1 MVEDSGGVPESVTRA
16 IGDPEGL
23 RLLSALVSIAP
34 TNLEDPARRRWE
46 KPNYLRASERIARA
60 ARDFGLAT
68 RIYDPLVAGDVPGD
82 FHGLP
87 RPNVIIDLAA
97 GAERTT
103 LILAHYD
110 VVPVPDEQRARWRS
124 PPFTLTARADGRIY
138 GRGSNDDLGSGVV
151 ASLLALKRLAAETD
165 LATNV
170 RLLVCCD
177 EETGGEGGIEAIKE
191 HDALLPPGSDER
203 ILTADV
209 VLIPDGSPEATGG
222 SSGVAFLDA
231 TFERPPPLSE
241 ALAYGHALVGLHEL
255 ARHWRS
261 ALASPDWPDHQ
272 GPEPVIT
279 GRATVTKIDIGP
291 AALDPSRLG
300 LVYAHAESD
309 AANQI
314 PQSVTLVFGG
324 PAAARAGVR
333 AALAPLLPAP
343 FHLEPAGPTSLAI
356 PEGTLAL
363 SLVGLSGHGG
373 YPHRAHNPVPAVLD
387 LLQQAGERGLIGA
400 STVAPASFVVDLRLP
415 PEMELATGLDAALGH
430 VHAWT
435 ARHAPSALI
444 AAPPHRCRP
453 GYSLPPTHP
462 AAVRLERMLHDV
474 LGVDGIFGEYGGTD
488 ASAFR
493 DLKTPGGEPMPA
505 LVFGSMDREAHIH
518 EAEESAD
525 PRLIGAISEVLY
537 RYARAH

>member
-1 MVEDSGGVPESVTRA
+1 EDSGGVPESVTAA

-34 TNLEDPARRRWE
+34 TNLEDPARHRWE

-68 RIYDPLVAGDVPGD
+68 RIYDPLIAGDVPGD
-82 FHGLP
+82 FHQLP
-87 RPNVIIDLAA
+87 RPNVIIDLDV
-97 GAERTT
+97 GAKRTT

-110 VVPVPDEQRARWRS
+110 VVPVPDEQRARWKS
-124 PPFTLTARADGRIY
+124 PPFTLTARGDGRIY
-138 GRGSNDDLGSGVV
+138 GRGSNDDLGSGVI
-151 ASLLALKRLAAETD
+151 ASLLALKRLGEETD

-170 RLLVCCD
+170 RLLACCD

-191 HDALLPPGSDER
+191 HDARLPPGHNER

-209 VLIPDGSPEATGG
+209 VLIPDGSPQATAG

-231 TFERPPPLSE
+231 TFERPPPVSE
-241 ALAYGHALVGLHEL
+241 AIAYGHALVGLHEL

-261 ALASPDWPDHQ
+261 ALSSPDWPDHQ
-272 GPEPVIT
+272 GPEAVIT

-291 AALDPSRLG
+291 AAPDRTHLA
-300 LVYAHAESD
+300 LVYARAESD

-314 PQSVTLVFGG
+314 PQSVTLVFDG
-324 PAAARAGVR
+324 PEVARGALR
-333 AALAPLLPAP
+333 AALAALLPPP
-343 FHLEPAGPTSLAI
+343 FHLEAAGPTSVPI

-363 SLVGLSGHGG
+363 SVVGLSGHGG
-373 YPHRAHNPVPAVLD
+373 YPHRAHNPVPATLD
-387 LLQQAGERGLIGA
+387 LLQQAGERGLIA
-400 STVAPASFVVDLRLP
+400 LSTAAPSSFVVDLRLP
-415 PEMELATGLDAALGH
+415 PEMPLAAGLDAALGH

-435 ARHAPSALI
+435 SRHAPSAQI
-444 AAPPHRCRP
+444 VAPPHRCRS
-453 GYSLPPTHP
+453 GYWLPPTHP

-474 LGVDGIFGEYGGTD
+474 LGVNGIFGEYGGTD
-488 ASAFR
+488 ASAFG
-493 DLKTPGGEPMPA
+493 DLKTPAGEPMPA

-537 RYARAH
+537 RYARAR